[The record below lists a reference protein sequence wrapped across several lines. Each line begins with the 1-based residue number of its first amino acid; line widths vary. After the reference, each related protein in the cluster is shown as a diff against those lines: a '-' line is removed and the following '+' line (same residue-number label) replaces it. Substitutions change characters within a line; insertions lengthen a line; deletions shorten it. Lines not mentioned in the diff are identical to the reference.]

1 MREQYLLECYN
12 RNSAIFKL
20 SKMIYQRLGTLTE
33 NKKNVSEEPRWA
45 YLRNEMQVAK
55 NSEEAAELERKFGG
69 KSLFHSL
76 KFTEPWKMRLESLIQ
91 SNISATTADKDMSE
105 NMLIYL
111 LRYSTIVPILKRK
124 LKNGNWSVGKELSIS
139 KLKALDIAELDKT
152 DHKLITEIC
161 AWDYS

>member
-1 MREQYLLECYN
+1 M
-12 RNSAIFKL
+12 
-20 SKMIYQRLGTLTE
+20 
-33 NKKNVSEEPRWA
+33 
-45 YLRNEMQVAK
+45 
-55 NSEEAAELERKFGG
+55 
-69 KSLFHSL
+69 FHSL

-105 NMLIYL
+105 NMLNLSFAL
-111 LRYSTIVPILKRK
+111 LHYSAYLKRK

-161 AWDYS
+161 AWDYSLGINDYLHY

>member
-1 MREQYLLECYN
+1 M
-12 RNSAIFKL
+12 
-20 SKMIYQRLGTLTE
+20 
-33 NKKNVSEEPRWA
+33 SEEPRWA

-124 LKNGNWSVGKELSIS
+124 LKMVIGQWAKNYPSVN
-139 KLKALDIAELDKT
+139 
-152 DHKLITEIC
+152 
-161 AWDYS
+161 